1 LSKPQLFA
9 IALMAAGLVA
19 YPAAAGTEPVAKPA
33 ADAAAKPA
41 ADNAARPTPKP
52 FVKAGPKP
60 AADPATKPVAMWS
73 DDAPVK
79 PANKQTTRQANKP
92 TTKPAAD
99 QIAASAKPVAKTAD
113 KSAATSANAAVA
125 GADDAHGL
133 LRAQVLLDRAH
144 YSSGEIDG
152 SQGSNLR
159 KAVTG
164 FQKLNQLPLTG
175 VLDDATWAVLSTDQ
189 APVLDLYTVTAAD
202 VAGPYK
208 TVPATMADKAK
219 LPALGY
225 ANLAEALGEK
235 FHSSPSLLRRLNP
248 GKTFARVGEQLLVP
262 NVAAAKPL
270 PKAASILVDAS
281 DGTLTLLDAGG
292 MPIAQFPASTGSI
305 HDPLPEGRW
314 EVRGVATNPDY
325 RYNPKLFWDAKAGDA
340 KARIAPGPNNPVGA
354 VWIQLSKPHYG
365 IHGTPEPGKI
375 GKTQSHGCI
384 RLTNW
389 DAQMVARAIARGA
402 VVLLQS

>member
-1 LSKPQLFA
+1 
-9 IALMAAGLVA
+9 MAAGA
-19 YPAAAGTEPVAKPA
+19 AASPAAAATDPAKPVTTPAATPATKPA
-33 ADAAAKPA
+33 AKPLA
-41 ADNAARPTPKP
+41 
-52 FVKAGPKP
+52 
-60 AADPATKPVAMWS
+60 KPVAMWS
-73 DDAPVK
+73 DDPVE
-79 PANKQTTRQANKP
+79 
-92 TTKPAAD
+92 KPAAKP
-99 QIAASAKPVAKTAD
+99 AAKLAADASSKPAPKAADKSVEKSAD
-113 KSAATSANAAVA
+113 KSADESVNKIAAKPAEKVTASAAAKPAAANAAIA
-125 GADDAHGL
+125 GADAAHGL

-175 VLDDATWAVLSTDQ
+175 KLDDATWAVLSTDQ
-189 APVLDLYTVTAAD
+189 APVLDTYTVTAAD
-202 VAGPYK
+202 IAGPYR
-208 TVPATMADKAK
+208 TVPAAMADKAK

-235 FHSSPSLLRRLNP
+235 FHCSPALLRRLNP
-248 GKTFARVGEQLLVP
+248 GKSFTRAGEQLLVP
-262 NVAAAKPL
+262 NVLAAKPL
-270 PKAASILVDAS
+270 PKATSILVDAS

-292 MPIAQFPASTGSI
+292 MPIAQFPASTGST

-354 VWIQLSKPHYG
+354 VWIQLSKAHYG

-389 DAQMVARAIARGA
+389 DAQMVAKAIARGA
-402 VVLLQS
+402 VVLLQG

>member
-1 LSKPQLFA
+1 
-9 IALMAAGLVA
+9 MAAGA
-19 YPAAAGTEPVAKPA
+19 AASPAAATEPSKPATKPA
-33 ADAAAKPA
+33 A
-41 ADNAARPTPKP
+41 
-52 FVKAGPKP
+52 
-60 AADPATKPVAMWS
+60 KPVAMWS
-73 DDAPVK
+73 DDVVAK
-79 PANKQTTRQANKP
+79 PSAKP
-92 TTKPAAD
+92 SA
-99 QIAASAKPVAKTAD
+99 AASAKPAAKSADKAADKLADKPADKAADKPADEPADTSVD
-113 KSAATSANAAVA
+113 KSADTPAAKSASKSVAKPASANAAIA
-125 GADDAHGL
+125 GADAAHGL

-175 VLDDATWAVLSTDQ
+175 KLDDATWAVLATDQ
-189 APVLDLYTVTAAD
+189 APVLDTYTVTAAD
-202 VAGPYK
+202 IAGPYR

-235 FHSSPSLLRRLNP
+235 FHCSPALLRRLNP
-248 GKTFARVGEQLLVP
+248 GKSFTRAGEQLLVP
-262 NVAAAKPL
+262 NVLAAKAL
-270 PKAASILVDAS
+270 PKATSILVDAS

-292 MPIAQFPASTGSI
+292 MPIAQFPASTGST

-354 VWIQLSKPHYG
+354 VWIQLSKAHYG

-389 DAQMVARAIARGA
+389 DAQMVAKAIARGA
-402 VVLLQS
+402 VVLLQG